1 MDIQSLEASVSLI
14 VTLLPIV
21 LAVAGTAFGVRLR
34 RRAAS
39 AKEATVTIIQFAQEP
54 ETLAAQK
61 QRRQIQFFDIGLWLV
76 LFAIFALLAVLRTSE
91 FVLLPP
97 PQWRPFRALVIAL
110 DIVVVIIYLLIFWMY
125 ARALVALWRNKL
137 GARTHA
143 FCERPVVLSGTV
155 RRLARKSHN
164 ALRRL
169 GADVIEIDSEHGLL
183 CARRHFFFNL
193 YKVYFDE
200 ITVQIKQTT
209 ERHCEVLIQS
219 DGIMPSLVRNR
230 TRNMQNILALV
241 GLITE

>member
-1 MDIQSLEASVSLI
+1 MDIQSVEALVSLI
-14 VTLLPIV
+14 LTILPIG
-21 LAVAGTAFGVRLR
+21 LALAGTVFGVRLR

-39 AKEATVTIIQFAQEP
+39 AKEATVAIVKFAHEP
-54 ETLAAQK
+54 ETLAEQK
-61 QRRQIQFFDIGLWLV
+61 QRRQIQFFDIFLWLA
-76 LFAIFALLAVLRTSE
+76 LFALFALLAVFRTSE
-91 FVLLPP
+91 VVLLPP
-97 PQWRPFRALVIAL
+97 PQWRSFRTLIIAL

-137 GARTHA
+137 GARSHA
-143 FCERPVVLSGTV
+143 YCEMPVLLSGTV

-169 GADVIEIDSEHGLL
+169 GADVIEIDLEKGLL
-183 CARRHFFFNL
+183 RARRHFFFNL

-209 ERHCEVLIQS
+209 ERHCEVVMQS
-219 DGIMPSLVRNR
+219 DGIMPSLARNR

-241 GLITE
+241 GFITE

>member
-1 MDIQSLEASVSLI
+1 MDIQSLEAFVSLI
-14 VTLLPIV
+14 VTLLPIA
-21 LAVAGTAFGVRLR
+21 LAVAGTVFGVRLR

-39 AKEATVTIIQFAQEP
+39 TKEATVAIIKFAHEP
-54 ETLAAQK
+54 ETLTVQK
-61 QRRQIQFFDIGLWLV
+61 QRRQIQFFDIGLWLI
-76 LFAIFALLAVLRTSE
+76 LFAVFGFLAVFRTSE
-91 FVLLPP
+91 IVLAPP

-110 DIVVVIIYLLIFWMY
+110 DIIILIVYLGVFWMY
-125 ARALVALWRNKL
+125 ARALAALWRNKL

-143 FCERPVVLSGTV
+143 YCEMHVVLSGNV

-169 GADVIEIDSEHGLL
+169 GADVIEIDLEQGLL
-183 CARRHFFFNL
+183 RARRHFFFNL

-200 ITVQIKQTT
+200 LLIQIRQTN
-209 ERHCEVLIQS
+209 ERQCDVLIQS

-241 GLITE
+241 GFITE